1 MKIDNLMPVFYIGIP
16 ILFVYA
22 LSSQKGSINILF
34 VVVFIIASFLHQIN
48 EELKRKKLK
57 PTRKNIIDET
67 KAKLVEFG
75 IGVLI
80 LGLVIYL
87 INLLF
92 F

>member
-1 MKIDNLMPVFYIGIP
+1 
-16 ILFVYA
+16 VYA
-22 LSSQKGSINILF
+22 LSSQKGSISILF
-34 VVVFIIASFLHQIN
+34 VVVFIIASLLHQIN

-80 LGLVIYL
+80 LGLVVYL